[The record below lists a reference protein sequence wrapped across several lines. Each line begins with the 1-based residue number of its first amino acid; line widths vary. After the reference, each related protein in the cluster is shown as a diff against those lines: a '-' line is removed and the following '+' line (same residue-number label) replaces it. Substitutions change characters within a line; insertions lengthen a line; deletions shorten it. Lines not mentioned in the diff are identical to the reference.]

1 MKRSYENLLLSYLD
15 KFPCVALIGVRQC
28 GKTTLLD
35 VLPEEWKRFDLE
47 RRADSQLEARDPDT
61 FFRLNPRQVAI
72 DEARVFPDVFPALR
86 VAIDENREERGRLVV
101 TVSSSPAM
109 LCSFS

>member
-47 RRADSQLEARDPDT
+47 RRADFQRNGSSACLSP
-61 FFRLNPRQVAI
+61 I
-72 DEARVFPDVFPALR
+72 CDVQ
-86 VAIDENREERGRLVV
+86 
-101 TVSSSPAM
+101 SSPA
-109 LCSFS
+109 CGDAGPTRSRPTERRPRR